1 MFFEAVVFGW
11 GVCLLHVAD
20 DVLETL
26 VAEPF
31 SCTFRPYAATP
42 ASSLD
47 DKLVAQPPVHRAVDE
62 AAIPPIRRSAPH

>member
-11 GVCLLHVAD
+11 GVCVLLVAD

-31 SCTFRPYAATP
+31 SCPFRPCAATP
-42 ASSLD
+42 ASSLG